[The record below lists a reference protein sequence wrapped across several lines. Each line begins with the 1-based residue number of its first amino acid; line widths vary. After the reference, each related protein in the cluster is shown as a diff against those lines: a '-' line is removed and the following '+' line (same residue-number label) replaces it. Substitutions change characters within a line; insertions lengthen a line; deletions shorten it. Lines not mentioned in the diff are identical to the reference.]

1 MVIKISLSEEEV
13 ECLDTCRSYVNFEM
27 DDILKT
33 SDEEFQERE
42 MERMDYLLELR
53 DILHR
58 IIEVAENKRMIEED
72 MIRHYQRKAVIQ
84 EE

>member
-13 ECLDTCRSYVNFEM
+13 ECLEKCSLYVNFEM

-42 MERMDYLLELR
+42 SERMDYLLELS
-53 DILHR
+53 DILNR

-72 MIRHYQRKAVIQ
+72 IIRHYQRKAVIQ